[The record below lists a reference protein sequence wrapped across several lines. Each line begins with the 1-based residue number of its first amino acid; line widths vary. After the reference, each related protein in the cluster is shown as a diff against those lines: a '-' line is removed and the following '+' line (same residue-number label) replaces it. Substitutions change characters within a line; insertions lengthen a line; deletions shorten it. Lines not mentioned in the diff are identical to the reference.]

1 MYSEYGPD
9 PEDGYGDYG
18 PEYGPEEDNT
28 VMIVILSLAGI
39 VLLVVGYFCLFS
51 STPDQDK
58 IARGA
63 IMIGD
68 TPVKIPLIGKTDDDL
83 CTPTAAGVAL
93 GVTATAGVLAAAY
106 ACYDPKGFRSIFG
119 DKVGDATGTK
129 KVDNTYLYA
138 SVGAG
143 ALALGGL
150 GLYSFRDKIPEWLK
164 FWKKFPKWLMFWNK
178 IPDRLQFWKKL
189 KSCPA
194 CKGKEP
200 DKKDCKECH
209 GTGRVKSK
217 DTATKDTDT
226 DTKDTK
232 TETTDSGITGGTPP
246 TRLPNRGGNDH
257 LAPETGAP
265 NPGGDVGSQ
274 ATPAA
279 ADENSGGDGDKY
291 SEEAKT
297 ALAAA
302 LSDFHNMGVTDLK
315 PMKPEEKREW
325 INNIKVAV
333 KNAAGEVPNINSFVI
348 GALQDKGMLE
358 VPYDF

>member
-164 FWKKFPKWLMFWNK
+164 FWKKFPKWLKFWEK
-178 IPDRLQFWKKL
+178 FPKWLRFWKK
-189 KSCPA
+189 S
-194 CKGKEP
+194 
-200 DKKDCKECH
+200 
-209 GTGRVKSK
+209 GTGGDDS
-217 DTATKDTDT
+217 DTGGAGSG
-226 DTKDTK
+226 
-232 TETTDSGITGGTPP
+232 TEGTGSGTGGTGAGTEGTGSGTEGTGSGTEGTGSGAGGGDSRTGVANPAGDADKIP
-246 TRLPNRGGNDH
+246 QGMSEHIPEGEAFEKDLKGAIEDASNIYACGPIASWKGNDGLDAVIQILRSKGH
-257 LAPETGAP
+257 KGLNANKVLVPMLKKRGL
-265 NPGGDVGSQ
+265 
-274 ATPAA
+274 PA
-279 ADENSGGDGDKY
+279 DYEFKI
-291 SEEAKT
+291 T
-297 ALAAA
+297 
-302 LSDFHNMGVTDLK
+302 
-315 PMKPEEKREW
+315 
-325 INNIKVAV
+325 
-333 KNAAGEVPNINSFVI
+333 
-348 GALQDKGMLE
+348 
-358 VPYDF
+358 